1 MGRISYEETLKLGK
15 GEWPFKS
22 LKTFVFTRRKFK
34 DGKEITFVN
43 ENLIQMIENLRRKS
57 GKDIWLFGG
66 GSFIKTM
73 RDNDLV
79 DEYVIT
85 TVPVFLGNGI
95 RLFQEGNVENKL
107 KLITIDRTKDIV
119 QSHYRIIR

>member
-79 DEYVIT
+79 DEYV
-85 TVPVFLGNGI
+85 VLP
-95 RLFQEGNVENKL
+95 
-107 KLITIDRTKDIV
+107 
-119 QSHYRIIR
+119 YRYF